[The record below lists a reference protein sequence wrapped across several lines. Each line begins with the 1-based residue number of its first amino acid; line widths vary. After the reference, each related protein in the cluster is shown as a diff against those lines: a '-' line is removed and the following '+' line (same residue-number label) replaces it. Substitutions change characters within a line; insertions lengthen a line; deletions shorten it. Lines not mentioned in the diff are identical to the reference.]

1 MTDTAPAPPKRTRAR
16 QQRAEDTRQA
26 ILDAATIEFA
36 DNGYD
41 GAATRAVAAR
51 AGVNQPLVTYHFGS
65 KEGLWRAVIQALI
78 ADYRTQYEAHLTEVT
93 DLEPVARLRVI
104 QEEFI
109 RFSANGTVFHQ
120 IMAHVARK
128 PSEQLTWMVE
138 EYLRDVYETRAELIR
153 AAQAAGKYVAGDP
166 FHLQY
171 LFLGAVTRIY
181 LLAAEVE
188 QVAGFS
194 PSDPDFLDEHVRVCL
209 SLFFRD

>member
-78 ADYRTQYEAHLTEVT
+78 ADYRAQYEAHLTEVT

>member
-65 KEGLWRAVIQALI
+65 KEGLWRAVIQTLI
-78 ADYRTQYEAHLTEVT
+78 AEYRAQYEAHLTEVT

-109 RFSANGTVFHQ
+109 RFSANGTVFHH